1 MSPPNREKFLAKLKG
16 ENLGSPPPERQSAEV
31 QDDKTGAPAAIE
43 QSRAASSTDKSVLG
57 AKLESTTSKGLDKA
71 NEILDLPLDP
81 DRKNYP
87 AELRARTALINTG
100 LSTQARVDETGMKRE
115 RIDRLPEILRLIRE
129 EEKKL
134 PGLLDEGEN
143 GP

>member
-1 MSPPNREKFLAKLKG
+1 LCL
-16 ENLGSPPPERQSAEV
+16 PEQQPVAEA
-31 QDDKTGAPAAIE
+31 QEPGKNGAPPASA
-43 QSRAASSTDKSVLG
+43 QARDKSSTGKSVLG

-81 DRKNYP
+81 DRTHYP
-87 AELRARTALINTG
+87 AELRARTALINTA